1 MNEREIGEEK
11 QNKEG
16 GWETEYRLNNITTG
30 IHSLCFWSWIN
41 NRGSGET
48 EQSTWAKTQHCTSHR
63 GEETRAFIRQ
73 IIHVKSLHLPPI
85 TIL

>member
-16 GWETEYRLNNITTG
+16 GWETQYRLNNITTG
-30 IHSLCFWSWIN
+30 IHSLCFWSWTN

-48 EQSTWAKTQHCTSHR
+48 EQAPGPKGNTAPFTEGRNPEPLSDR
-63 GEETRAFIRQ
+63 
-73 IIHVKSLHLPPI
+73 
-85 TIL
+85 